1 MQIVGQ
7 PIDYVIMVGYVVV
20 LVAFG
25 SMFGAF
31 TKSTKDFF
39 LAGQRFPW
47 WLVAMSAVATT
58 VGSYSFIK
66 YAAAG
71 FNYGLASTQTYL
83 NDFFLIPLWMFTWL
97 PIIYFARVTSI
108 PEYLER
114 RFDRSVRLAAVVV
127 MMLYLIGYIGINLYT
142 MGTAANALVGWP
154 VFTASVVIAAF
165 TSIYVVA
172 GGQTSVIMTD
182 LLQGFILLGAG
193 IVLFI
198 LGVRHM
204 GGFSIFWKGLAPQY
218 RVALPAFNTPQ
229 NFNFVG
235 IFWQDA
241 IASTGAF
248 YFMNQGLLLR
258 YLSLKSVKE
267 GRKCVL
273 AIMLVMMPLATFAV
287 CNAGW
292 VGRSM
297 VSLGMLD
304 AATDANKIFVIV
316 ANLVCKPGVFGFIMA
331 ALLAALMSTADTLIN
346 ATAAIWVNDIW
357 KPYIRP
363 DAEDRHY
370 LSVARW
376 ASIAFT
382 LAGIA
387 LVPVFARF
395 KSIYVAH
402 GSFTAAV
409 TPPMIV
415 TILFAAFW
423 KRYHSKA
430 ALATLVGGT
439 LVTFLSV
446 AWPAMITPIAHG
458 VDPAGGYKYMRA
470 LFSLLASG
478 LIGVLV
484 TFLASGDRDQES
496 KVRGLVS
503 GTLDAAKTR
512 YKGGKPN
519 EVEGEIIRGRL
530 RILEGLEADRV
541 VVNPT
546 MAKTMAALDGDLVFL
561 EDARWWLGGLRG
573 VQTHLAVADGPADN
587 EFQLSPALLDEGNLL
602 ADRPVRLEKLL

>member
-7 PIDYVIMVGYVVV
+7 PIDYVIMIGYVLL

-71 FNYGLASTQTYL
+71 FNYGIASTQTYM

-97 PIIYFARVTSI
+97 PIIYFSRVTSI

-127 MMLYLIGYIGINLYT
+127 MMLYLVGYIGINLYT

-154 VFTASVVIAAF
+154 VFGASVIIAVV

-193 IVLFI
+193 IALFL
-198 LGVRHM
+198 LGIHHM
-204 GGFSIFWKGLAPQY
+204 GGFDTFWKGLLPRY
-218 RVALPAFNTPQ
+218 RVALPAFNSPPK
-229 NFNFVG
+229 FNFVG

-258 YLSLKSVKE
+258 YLSLKSVRE

-297 VSLGMLD
+297 VQLGMLD
-304 AATDANKIFVIV
+304 AATDANKIFVTV
-316 ANLVCKPGVFGFIMA
+316 ANLVCQPGVFGFIMA
-331 ALLAALMSTADTLIN
+331 ALMAALMSTADTLIN
-346 ATAAIWVNDIW
+346 AAAAIWVNDIW
-357 KPYIRP
+357 KPYVRP
-363 DAEDRHY
+363 EADDRHY

-376 ASIAFT
+376 SSIGLT

-415 TILFAAFW
+415 TILLAAFW

-439 LVTFLSV
+439 LVTFASV
-446 AWPAMITPIAHG
+446 LWPGMITPIAHG
-458 VDPAGGYKYMRA
+458 IDPAGGYKYMRA

-478 LIGVLV
+478 LIGIVC
-484 TFLASGDRDQES
+484 TYAFAEDADQET
-496 KVRGLVS
+496 KVVGLVS
-503 GTLDAAKTR
+503 GTLDAAKTA

-519 EVEGEIIRGRL
+519 ETEGEVLRGTL
-530 RILEGLEADRV
+530 RVTEEHPEARV
-541 VVNPT
+541 TVNPA
-546 MAKTMAALDGDLVFL
+546 MAERMAAADGDLVFL

-573 VQTHLAVADGPADN
+573 VQTHLAVADGPADG
-587 EFQLSPALLDEGNLL
+587 EFLLAPSLLDEGNLL
-602 ADRPVRLEKLL
+602 AERPVKLEKLI